1 MKIEDRVRLA
11 FDLGLNKEF
20 LPMLSFA
27 LPALEASARRKY
39 GTGGR
44 RSFMKFIGE
53 NYDVFHWFSGSFLD
67 FGVLRFPTLDP
78 SLTDGQI
85 VDRPDLAQVLYYL
98 LRCSLAH
105 GQELSDN
112 CSILPRKAD
121 GSFDFQIDKGGKGIR
136 LPEPIAWGVLAAV
149 VLDPINIDL
158 ESRSGNYFTL
168 GLAPNTYFLNV
179 DLFWGAKERVRK
191 VVAKY
196 ETPPDQ
202 TLSVMSMLNN

>member
-1 MKIEDRVRLA
+1 VKIEDRVRLA

-27 LPALEASARRKY
+27 LPAVEASAKKKF
-39 GTGGR
+39 GAGGR
-44 RSFMKFIGE
+44 TSFLRLIRE

-67 FGVLRFPTLDP
+67 FGLLRFPTLDP
-78 SLTDGQI
+78 KLTDGRV

-98 LRCSLAH
+98 HRCSLAH
-105 GQELSDN
+105 GQELGEN
-112 CSILPRKAD
+112 CSILPRKPD
-121 GSFDFQIDKGGKGIR
+121 GSFDFQIDKVGNGVR
-136 LPEPIAWGVLAAV
+136 LPEPIAWGLLASV
-149 VLDPINIDL
+149 VLEPINADP
-158 ESRSGNYFTL
+158 ESRSGNFFTL

-179 DLFWGAKERVRK
+179 DLFWGAKDRVKK

-202 TLSVMSMLNN
+202 TPSVMAMLNS